1 MVVGTGGLFTRPL
14 SPSIAARTLGSD
26 CGEMDSETVEKL
38 MRLSALELDE
48 DARVR
53 LVRDLGRIVALIDEM
68 QSVDT
73 EGVAPLAHPLDAV
86 QPLRPD
92 RADPNVDRTTL
103 QRGAPATRDG
113 LYLVPRVV
121 E

>member
-1 MVVGTGGLFTRPL
+1 
-14 SPSIAARTLGSD
+14 
-26 CGEMDSETVEKL
+26 MDSETLAKL
-38 MRLSALELDE
+38 MRLSALELDV
-48 DARVR
+48 DARAR
-53 LVRDLGRIVALIDEM
+53 LGVDLRRIVALIDEM

-73 EGVAPLAHPLDAV
+73 DGVEPLAHPLDAV

-92 RADPNVDRTTL
+92 RADPNVDRATL
-103 QRGAPATRDG
+103 QQGAPATRDG

>member
-1 MVVGTGGLFTRPL
+1 
-14 SPSIAARTLGSD
+14 
-26 CGEMDSETVEKL
+26 MDSETVEKL
-38 MRLSALELDE
+38 MRLAALELGD

-73 EGVAPLAHPLDAV
+73 AGVEPLAHPLDAV

-92 RADPNVDRTTL
+92 RADSNVDRATL
-103 QRGAPATRDG
+103 QQGAPATRDG

>member
-1 MVVGTGGLFTRPL
+1 
-14 SPSIAARTLGSD
+14 
-26 CGEMDSETVEKL
+26 MDSETVDKL
-38 MRLSALELDE
+38 MRLSALTLDE
-48 DARVR
+48 EARAR
-53 LVRDLGRIVALIDEM
+53 LALDLDRIVGLIDEM

-73 EGVAPLAHPLDAV
+73 EGVEPLAHPLDSV

-92 RADPNVDRTTL
+92 RADARVDRATL

>member
-1 MVVGTGGLFTRPL
+1 
-14 SPSIAARTLGSD
+14 
-26 CGEMDSETVEKL
+26 MDSETVEKL
-38 MRLSALELDE
+38 LRLSALELDE
-48 DARVR
+48 GARAR

-92 RADPNVDRTTL
+92 RADPNVDRPTL
-103 QRGAPATRDG
+103 QQGAPATRDG

>member
-1 MVVGTGGLFTRPL
+1 
-14 SPSIAARTLGSD
+14 
-26 CGEMDSETVEKL
+26 MDSETVDKL
-38 MRLSALELDE
+38 MRLSALTLDE
-48 DARVR
+48 EARAR
-53 LVRDLGRIVALIDEM
+53 LALDLDRIVGLIDEM

-73 EGVAPLAHPLDAV
+73 DGVEPLAHPLDAV

-92 RADPNVDRTTL
+92 RADPEVDRATL
-103 QRGAPATRDG
+103 QQGAPATRDG

>member
-1 MVVGTGGLFTRPL
+1 
-14 SPSIAARTLGSD
+14 
-26 CGEMDSETVEKL
+26 MDSQTVEKL
-38 MRLSALELDE
+38 MRLSALELNE

-53 LVRDLGRIVALIDEM
+53 LMQDLGRIVALIDEM

-73 EGVAPLAHPLDAV
+73 EGVEPLAHPLDAV
-86 QPLRPD
+86 QPLRAD
-92 RADPNVDRTTL
+92 RADPDVDRATL
-103 QRGAPATRDG
+103 QQGAPATRDG

>member
-1 MVVGTGGLFTRPL
+1 
-14 SPSIAARTLGSD
+14 
-26 CGEMDSETVEKL
+26 MDSETVERL
-38 MRLSALELDE
+38 LRLSALELDE
-48 DARVR
+48 DARAR

-73 EGVAPLAHPLDAV
+73 EGVEPLAHPLDAV

-92 RADPNVDRTTL
+92 RADPKVDRAML
-103 QRGAPATRDG
+103 QQGAPATRDG

>member
-1 MVVGTGGLFTRPL
+1 
-14 SPSIAARTLGSD
+14 
-26 CGEMDSETVEKL
+26 MDSETVEKL
-38 MRLSALELDE
+38 MRLAALELGD

-73 EGVAPLAHPLDAV
+73 EGVEPLAHPLDAV

-92 RADPNVDRTTL
+92 RADPNVDRATL
-103 QRGAPATRDG
+103 QQGAPATRDG